1 MKLPSLISFR
11 ILGNLLSP
19 GLRVALATVLC
30 VSVFGGT
37 AGCFFVQADFN
48 PFRPRPEPL
57 VERKLEG
64 RGKEKVLLVEVSRL
78 IVSAERP
85 GLFSA
90 AAPSVLARVRAELTR
105 AAEDERVR
113 AVVLRIN
120 SPGGTVTASDTLYHE
135 LREFRTK
142 TGRPVVAHLL
152 DVGTSGAY
160 YVALAADEIIASPT
174 SVTGSIGVLLA
185 GVNLS
190 GLLDKLGVKDQTLKS
205 GALKDA
211 GSPLRPMT
219 PEDQAVL
226 QRILVAMHERFLA
239 MVRERRTDLRAEA
252 WEKIRDGRV
261 FFADEALALGLVDRI
276 GYLSDAIDRAKSLA
290 GLTEAT
296 VIAYRRPS
304 QYAENIYSAQ
314 GEVIAPGLTRLP
326 ALAGELESLFSGP
339 QFWYV
344 WLPEPMQWPWL
355 EVVR

>member
-1 MKLPSLISFR
+1 MTLFDPVRSLRLWFLSGTQWRRGIQACLGGALLASIS
-11 ILGNLLSP
+11 
-19 GLRVALATVLC
+19 
-30 VSVFGGT
+30 
-37 AGCFFVQADFN
+37 GCFFVQADFN
-48 PFRPRPEPL
+48 PFRTRPEPL

-64 RGKEKVLLVEVSRL
+64 RGKEKILLIDVSRL
-78 IVSAERP
+78 IVWAERP
-85 GLFSA
+85 GLLGS
-90 AAPSVLARVRAELTR
+90 PGPGLVARVREELKR

-135 LREFRTK
+135 VREFRVK

-160 YVALAADEIIASPT
+160 YVALAADEIVASPT
-174 SVTGSIGVLLA
+174 TVTGSIGVVLA

-226 QRILVAMHERFLA
+226 QRILSAMHERFLGL
-239 MVRERRTDLRAEA
+239 VRERRPGIRAEA
-252 WEKIRDGRV
+252 WDVIGDGRV
-261 FFADEALALGLVDRI
+261 FFADQALALGLIDRI
-276 GYLSDAIDRAKSLA
+276 GYLSDAIEHAKQRAQLS
-290 GLTEAT
+290 EAT

-304 QYAENIYSAQ
+304 QYGENIYSARAEADGQ
-314 GEVIAPGLTRLP
+314 TFALLQ
-326 ALAGELESLFSGP
+326 ALAGEVTFFSSGP

-344 WLPEPMQWPWL
+344 WIPESIRWPFGGSIP
-355 EVVR
+355 